1 MYLYSSQLKKNEK
14 LVRVVQYPSND
25 VNFKYA
31 NFRSTIE
38 YAHRHHLAYLRGT
51 FKFT

>member
-1 MYLYSSQLKKNEK
+1 MHILYSSQLKKKKNEN

-38 YAHRHHLAYLRGT
+38 YAPDT
-51 FKFT
+51 I